1 MTQKKQVLCDLQVL
15 FSDIQL
21 SNSRVDKT
29 LPDNFCLRRGN
40 FAELEISHKQLE
52 YTIEI
57 LFRILNFA
65 GYCSEK
71 SEQTSISGTH
81 DVSHAIYATKADF
94 LVTMDR
100 RFAKKCKAVYNP
112 IFDSC

>member
-1 MTQKKQVLCDLQVL
+1 M
-15 FSDIQL
+15 L
-21 SNSRVDKT
+21 SIFNVDKT
-29 LPDNFCLRRGN
+29 LPDNFCLRIGN

-71 SEQTSISGTH
+71 VNKLLFRGHNI
-81 DVSHAIYATKADF
+81 
-94 LVTMDR
+94 
-100 RFAKKCKAVYNP
+100 
-112 IFDSC
+112 